1 MDVDRRKRAA
11 GILFMAAGGIFFAT
25 AAAAHQPSYYG
36 VGAAL
41 IGVSAAF
48 LAQAK
53 RQKRTRCTTRSCVNI
68 PQLRA

>member
-1 MDVDRRKRAA
+1 MDVNRRKRAA

-53 RQKRTRCTTRSCVNI
+53 RQKR
-68 PQLRA
+68 